1 MQSNKI
7 HDIVKYFNELQ
18 HNIENLNSISLYDI
32 NKIYEDVFAKI
43 LNAAFNWKL
52 KNANEYTKNYPAI
65 DLYDDTNKIVIQI
78 TSNLDNKK
86 LKDTVEKFRSN
97 DKKEYQL
104 KFFYIL
110 KKSNF
115 QEETLNKYGI
125 SNDDI
130 LGIEEILQKAKA
142 DDSIA
147 LSIYDILQA
156 CTEYTPLTFDYE
168 NYFVKVEKS
177 LEKINY
183 DKFSKDF
190 NNFLTSSNQILAV
203 YGFGGIGKSHFL
215 RECCKNSIDLK
226 PVIIKSKNFLNYIE
240 KLNKSEKYLIIYDD
254 IDRNHEALSNIL
266 ELSKIMQD
274 CKFLISFRTNFKDD
288 AKKQFEIYNRQIKW
302 QQLEISWKDNEIK
315 DIMEMLDISDDEKII
330 KLCIEFN
337 NNPYLIINA
346 IKKDFDSLEG
356 FAKRVKVEAENIL
369 KNISINS
376 NDFLLNLAMLSPF
389 ALDGKESK
397 EIKDGLSELEK
408 VGIVR
413 LVNQKYRFNPDIV
426 GDIILAD
433 YLSNRPDFAR
443 LEQFILNNPKRSI
456 KNLSH
461 GIYKNNSN
469 EDILVF
475 FKNLVSGWIKD
486 RNFSKGHIEAV
497 VPLIATIPN
506 ICFVY
511 MRDCLKD
518 EKIGF
523 DEIFPLFNNFIY
535 LLSKYIS
542 QDIKMIDMLKLL
554 LSEHSLE
561 KPKSYYSNHSL
572 ASILSMIF
580 SPIDNKNLESI
591 YECIDFF
598 KADVYK
604 NPENKVKINL
614 FFESVLANLL
624 SPDFNITS
632 STHFSYS
639 WGISRLNTDNDEIKK
654 LIDYVKSIAED
665 FMTSNSEML
674 IWCGIECIGKIN
686 SFYDKVPKIYHDI
699 QLDLI
704 DKVVLLSNRQEE
716 LSLSIKAKIHTIFL
730 HYFLRNEFSDES
742 QTILKNINMDEK
754 FIIYQILTIPFEAI
768 ADIDLLFANIKG
780 SKDRFDAMQ
789 DFDIN
794 NEKIKNKIGLFFE
807 NNNPSD
813 IAIFLNSIGS
823 ELNFRYINDVFNT
836 WIDKDRVKFMELSK
850 QNITNKDL
858 DWNIKFTLYQ
868 KGILVLSSEDIN
880 PSATYQDI
888 FHLIRISFIDKNNMV
903 KNLNT
908 ILDILDTSA
917 MDNKGRFIENILS
930 NIRYLGEYCDEI
942 CNIIYRCLELL
953 YKIKQAP
960 SLTLSLWILPSLK
973 ENNINMFYK
982 IKNILIKFIKNP
994 YIIMESYELEKLYK
1008 VIEYK
1013 LKDILEILH
1022 QKLTFKK
1029 TDGYFLNYFSNLI
1042 SKDTAKPN
1050 ETKLIGEFISS
1061 YDDFRFLCNKAY
1073 EYCKETISYT
1083 DMTEFANKH
1092 SEYAGKWKNNQKP
1105 LRIDP
1110 EYFIDTRNESY
1121 VKNYFSHLINKKDVE
1136 KLKILYRAIPI
1147 ENKYTDI
1154 IAKILDILI
1163 DNKIDIQDISEYL
1176 QRVNKI
1182 KSYSRGFLSNSE
1194 EILQEKEFFKDL
1206 RERVKDC
1213 ALKNEIDGI
1222 LSTLAYKIK
1231 LEIEDD
1237 KECFFD

>member
-1 MQSNKI
+1 MQSKI
-7 HDIVKYFNELQ
+7 YDIVKYFNELQ

-43 LNAAFNWKL
+43 LNVAFNWKL
-52 KNANEYTKNYPAI
+52 RNANEYIKNYPAI
-65 DLYDDTNKIVIQI
+65 DLYDDTNKIVIQV

-86 LKDTVEKFRSN
+86 LKDTVEKFRN
-97 DKKEYQL
+97 NEKREYQL

-125 SNDDI
+125 NSDDI
-130 LGIEEILQKAKA
+130 LGIENILQKAKA
-142 DDSIA
+142 DDSMA
-147 LSIYDILQA
+147 SSIYNILQT
-156 CTEYTPLTFDYE
+156 CMEYTPLTFDYE

-183 DKFSKDF
+183 DKFSNSF
-190 NNFLTSSNQILAV
+190 NDFLTSTNQILAV

-215 RECCKNSIDLK
+215 RECCKKSIDLK

-240 KLNKSEKYLIIYDD
+240 KLNKNEKYLIVYDD

-266 ELSKIMQD
+266 ELSKTMQD

-288 AKKQFEIYNRQIKW
+288 AMRQFEIYNRQIKW

-315 DIMEMLDISDDEKII
+315 DIMEMLDISEDNKKII
-330 KLCIEFN
+330 KLCIKFN

-369 KNISINS
+369 KSISINS
-376 NDFLLNLAMLSPF
+376 NDFLLTLAILSPF
-389 ALDGKESK
+389 APSEKAPKD
-397 EIKDGLSELEK
+397 IKDGLSELEK
-408 VGIVR
+408 IGILR

-433 YLSNRPDFAR
+433 YLSNEPDFAL
-443 LEQFILNNPKRSI
+443 LEQFILNNPGQSI

-469 EDILVF
+469 EEVVIF
-475 FKNLVSGWIKD
+475 FKQLVDKWVKD
-486 RNFSKGHIEAV
+486 RNFSEEYIKAI
-497 VPLIATIPN
+497 VPLIAIIPN
-506 ICFVY
+506 ACFVY
-511 MRDCLKD
+511 LGECFKD

-535 LLSKYIS
+535 LLSRYIS
-542 QDIKMIDMLKLL
+542 QDIRMIGILKLL

-598 KADVYK
+598 KDDVYK
-604 NPENKVKINL
+604 NIDNKVKINL

-624 SPDFNITS
+624 SPDFNTTR

-639 WGISRLNTDNDEIKK
+639 WGISRINTDNDEIKK
-654 LIDYVKSIAED
+654 LIGYVNSIAED
-665 FMTSNSEML
+665 FMASNNEML
-674 IWCGIECIGKIN
+674 IWYGIECISKIN
-686 SFYDKVPKIYHDI
+686 SFHDKVPKIYHNI

-704 DKVVLLSNRQEE
+704 DKVVLLLNRQEE
-716 LSLSIKAKIHTIFL
+716 LSLSVKAKIHTIFL
-730 HYFLRNEFSDES
+730 HYFLRNEFSDKS

-754 FIIYQILTIPFEAI
+754 FIIYQILTIPFEVI
-768 ADIDLLFANIKG
+768 ADIDLLFENIQD
-780 SKDRFDAMQ
+780 SKDRFDTMQ

-794 NEKIKNKIGLFFE
+794 NKKIKNKIELFFE
-807 NNNPSD
+807 NNSPSD

-823 ELNFRYINDVFNT
+823 ELNFRFINDVFNT
-836 WIDKDRVKFMELSK
+836 WIDKDRVKFMELPK

-858 DWNIKFTLYQ
+858 YWNIKFTLYQ

-903 KNLNT
+903 KTLHT
-908 ILDILDTSA
+908 ILDILETSA
-917 MDNKGRFIENILS
+917 MDNKGSLIENILS
-930 NIRYLGEYCDEI
+930 NISNEHTYQDKI
-942 CNIIYRCLELL
+942 CNIICRCLELL

-960 SLTLSLWILPSLK
+960 SLTIFLWILPSLK

-982 IKNILIKFIKNP
+982 IKNILVQFIKNP
-994 YIIMESYELEKLYK
+994 YIVMEDYELEELYK
-1008 VIEYK
+1008 AIEYK

-1029 TDGYFLNYFSNLI
+1029 SDGYFLNSFSNLI
-1042 SKDTAKPN
+1042 SKDTARLN
-1050 ETKLIGEFISS
+1050 ETKLIGKFISS
-1061 YDDFRFLCNKAY
+1061 YDDFCFLCDKAY
-1073 EYCKETISYT
+1073 EYCKETIAYT
-1083 DMTEFANKH
+1083 DMTEFI
-1092 SEYAGKWKNNQKP
+1092 NNQKP

-1222 LSTLAYKIK
+1222 LSSLAYKIK
-1231 LEIEDD
+1231 MEIEHD
-1237 KECFFD
+1237 KESFFD

>member
-1 MQSNKI
+1 MQSI
-7 HDIVKYFNELQ
+7 IYEMVKYFNELQ

-43 LNAAFNWKL
+43 LNVTFNWKL

-115 QEETLNKYGI
+115 QEETLSKYGI
-125 SNDDI
+125 NNDDI
-130 LGIEEILQKAKA
+130 LGIEDILQKAKA
-142 DDSIA
+142 DGSIA
-147 LSIYDILQA
+147 SSIYDILQA
-156 CTEYTPLTFDYE
+156 CMEYTPLTFDYE

-177 LEKINY
+177 LEKISY
-183 DKFSKDF
+183 DKFSNNF
-190 NNFLTSSNQILAV
+190 NNFLTSANQILAV
-203 YGFGGIGKSHFL
+203 YGFGGVGKSHFL
-215 RECCKNSIDLK
+215 RECCEASIDLK

-240 KLNKSEKYLIIYDD
+240 KLNKSEKYLIVYDD
-254 IDRNHEALSNIL
+254 IDRNQEALSDIL
-266 ELSKIMQD
+266 ELSKIMRD

-288 AKKQFEIYNRQIKW
+288 AKRQFEIYNRQIKW
-302 QQLEISWKDNEIK
+302 QQLEISWNDNEIK
-315 DIMEMLDISDDEKII
+315 DIMEMLDISDNEKIT

-356 FAKRVKVEAENIL
+356 FAKRVKAEADNIL
-369 KNISINS
+369 KSMSINS
-376 NDFLLNLAMLSPF
+376 NDFLLTLALLSPF
-389 ALDGKESK
+389 APSEKAPKD
-397 EIKDGLSELEK
+397 IKGGLYGLEK
-408 VGIVR
+408 IGILR

-433 YLSNRPDFAR
+433 YLSNEPDFAL
-443 LEQFILNNPKRSI
+443 LEQFILSNPRQSI
-456 KNLSH
+456 KNLSY

-469 EDILVF
+469 KKVVNF
-475 FKNLVSGWIKD
+475 FKKLVDRWVEY
-486 RNFSKGHIEAV
+486 RNFSEEYIKAV
-497 VPLIATIPN
+497 VPLIAIIPN
-506 ICFVY
+506 ACFVY
-511 MRDCLKD
+511 LRECFKD

-542 QDIKMIDMLKLL
+542 QDIKMIDILKLL
-554 LSEHSLE
+554 LSEHSLA

-580 SPIDNKNLESI
+580 SPINNKNLESI

-598 KADVYK
+598 KDDVYK
-604 NPENKVKINL
+604 NLDNKVKINL

-624 SPDFNITS
+624 SPDFNTTS
-632 STHFSYS
+632 STHFNYS

-654 LIDYVKSIAED
+654 LIVYVKSIAED
-665 FMTSNSEML
+665 FMASNNEVL
-674 IWCGIECIGKIN
+674 IWYGIECISKIN
-686 SFYDKVPKIYHDI
+686 SFHDKVPKIYHDV
-699 QLDLI
+699 QSDLI

-716 LSLSIKAKIHTIFL
+716 LSLSIKAKVHTIFL
-730 HYFLRNEFSDES
+730 HYFLRNEFSDRS
-742 QTILKNINMDEK
+742 QNILKNINMDGK

-768 ADIDLLFANIKG
+768 ADIDLLFENIQD

-794 NEKIKNKIGLFFE
+794 NKKIKNKIGLFFE
-807 NNNPSD
+807 NNSPSD
-813 IAIFLNSIGS
+813 IAVFLNSIGS
-823 ELNFRYINDVFNT
+823 ELNFRYINDVFNA

-858 DWNIKFTLYQ
+858 DWNIKFMLYQ
-868 KGILVLSSEDIN
+868 KGILVLSPEDIN

-908 ILDILDTSA
+908 ILDILETSA
-917 MDNKGRFIENILS
+917 MDNKGSLIENILS
-930 NIRYLGEYCDEI
+930 NISNKHSYQDKICEI
-942 CNIIYRCLELL
+942 ICRCLELL
-953 YKIKQAP
+953 YKIRQAP
-960 SLTLSLWILPSLK
+960 SLTLFLWILPSLK

-982 IKNILIKFIKNP
+982 IKNILMCFIKDTF
-994 YIIMESYELEKLYK
+994 IVMKDYELKELYK
-1008 VIEYK
+1008 SIDYE

-1029 TDGYFLNYFSNLI
+1029 SNGHFLNDFWNLM
-1042 SKDTAKPN
+1042 SKDTVAPN
-1050 ETKLIGEFISS
+1050 ETRLIGEFLSS
-1061 YDDFRFLCNKAY
+1061 YDDFCFLCNKAY
-1073 EYCKETISYT
+1073 EYCKETIAYK
-1083 DMTEFANKH
+1083 DMTELVNKH
-1092 SEYAGKWKNNQKP
+1092 SEYAGKWENNKKP

-1163 DNKIDIQDISEYL
+1163 DDKIDIQDISEYL

-1222 LSTLAYKIK
+1222 LSSLAYTIK
-1231 LEIEDD
+1231 MEIEHD
-1237 KECFFD
+1237 KERFFD

>member
-1 MQSNKI
+1 MQSKI
-7 HDIVKYFNELQ
+7 YDIVKYFNELQ

-43 LNAAFNWKL
+43 LNVAFNWKL
-52 KNANEYTKNYPAI
+52 KNANEYIKNYPAI
-65 DLYDDTNKIVIQI
+65 DLYDDTNKIVIQA

-86 LKDTVEKFRSN
+86 LEDTVEKFRSN

-115 QEETLNKYGI
+115 QEETLHKYGI
-125 SNDDI
+125 NNDDI
-130 LGIEEILQKAKA
+130 LGIEDILQKAKA

-147 LSIYDILQA
+147 SSIYDILQA
-156 CTEYTPLTFDYE
+156 CMEYTPLTFDYE

-177 LEKINY
+177 LEEINY
-183 DKFSKDF
+183 DKFSNNF

-203 YGFGGIGKSHFL
+203 YGFGGVGKSHFL

-240 KLNKSEKYLIIYDD
+240 KLNKSEKYLIVYDD
-254 IDRNHEALSNIL
+254 IDRNHEALGDIL
-266 ELSKIMQD
+266 ELSKTMRD

-288 AKKQFEIYNRQIKW
+288 AKRQFEIYNRQIKW
-302 QQLEISWKDNEIK
+302 QQLEISWQDNEIK
-315 DIMEMLDISDDEKII
+315 DIMEMLGISDDEKII

-369 KNISINS
+369 KSMSISS

-389 ALDGKESK
+389 AFDEKEPK
-397 EIKDGLSELEK
+397 EIKDGLFELEK
-408 VGIVR
+408 ANILR
-413 LVNQKYRFNPDIV
+413 MVNRKYRFNPDIV
-426 GDIILAD
+426 GDVILAD
-433 YLSNRPDFAR
+433 YLSNRPDFAQ
-443 LEQFILNNPKRSI
+443 LEQFILSNPGQSI

-469 EDILVF
+469 EEVVIF
-475 FKNLVSGWIKD
+475 FKQLVDKWVKD
-486 RNFSKGHIEAV
+486 RNFSEEYIKAI
-497 VPLIATIPN
+497 VPLIAIIPN
-506 ICFVY
+506 TCFVY
-511 MRDCLKD
+511 LRECFKD

-535 LLSKYIS
+535 LLSRYIS
-542 QDIKMIDMLKLL
+542 QDIKMIGILKLL

-561 KPKSYYSNHSL
+561 KPKSYYNNYSL

-598 KADVYK
+598 KDDVYK

-614 FFESVLANLL
+614 FFESVLASLL
-624 SPDFNITS
+624 SPDFNTAS

-639 WGISRLNTDNDEIKK
+639 WGVSRLNTDNDEIKK
-654 LIDYVKSIAED
+654 LISYVKSIAED
-665 FMTSNSEML
+665 FMTSNNEVL
-674 IWCGIECIGKIN
+674 IWYGIECISKIN
-686 SFYDKVPKIYHDI
+686 SFHDKVPKIYHDI
-699 QLDLI
+699 QSDLI
-704 DKVVLLSNRQEE
+704 DKVVLLLNRQEK

-730 HYFLRNEFSDES
+730 HYFLINEFSDKS
-742 QTILKNINMDEK
+742 QRILKNINMDEK

-768 ADIDLLFANIKG
+768 ADIDLLFENIQD

-794 NEKIKNKIGLFFE
+794 NKKIKNKIRLFFK
-807 NNNPSD
+807 NNSPSD

-868 KGILVLSSEDIN
+868 KGILVLKSEDIN
-880 PSATYQDI
+880 PNATHQDI
-888 FHLIRISFIDKNNMV
+888 FHLIRISFIDKNNIV
-903 KNLNT
+903 KNLHT
-908 ILDILDTSA
+908 ILDIIETST
-917 MDNKGRFIENILS
+917 MDNKGSLVENILS
-930 NIRYLGEYCDEI
+930 NISNEHTYQDKI

-960 SLTLSLWILPSLK
+960 SLTLFLWILPSLK

-982 IKNILIKFIKNP
+982 IKNILICFIKDTF
-994 YIIMESYELEKLYK
+994 IVMKDYELKELYK
-1008 VIEYK
+1008 SIDYE

-1029 TDGYFLNYFSNLI
+1029 SDGYFLNSFSNLI

-1061 YDDFRFLCNKAY
+1061 YDDFYFLCNKAY

-1083 DMTEFANKH
+1083 DMTELINKYP
-1092 SEYAGKWKNNQKP
+1092 EYTGKWENNKKP

-1121 VKNYFSHLINKKDVE
+1121 VKNYFSHLIDKKDME

-1213 ALKNEIDGI
+1213 ALKNEIDDI
-1222 LSTLAYKIK
+1222 LSSLAYTIK
-1231 LEIEDD
+1231 MEIEHD
-1237 KECFFD
+1237 KERFFD

>member
-1 MQSNKI
+1 MQSKI
-7 HDIVKYFNELQ
+7 YDIVKYFNELQ

-43 LNAAFNWKL
+43 LNVAFNWKL
-52 KNANEYTKNYPAI
+52 KNANEYIKNYPAI
-65 DLYDDTNKIVIQI
+65 DLYDDTNKIVIQA

-86 LKDTVEKFRSN
+86 LEDTVEKFRSN

-115 QEETLNKYGI
+115 QEETLHKYGI
-125 SNDDI
+125 NNDDI
-130 LGIEEILQKAKA
+130 LGIEDILQKAKA

-147 LSIYDILQA
+147 SSIYDILQA
-156 CTEYTPLTFDYE
+156 CMEYTPLTFDYE

-183 DKFSKDF
+183 DKFSNNF
-190 NNFLTSSNQILAV
+190 NDFLTSANQILAV
-203 YGFGGIGKSHFL
+203 YGFGGVGKSHFL

-240 KLNKSEKYLIIYDD
+240 KLNKSEKYLIVYDD
-254 IDRNHEALSNIL
+254 IDRNHEALSDIL
-266 ELSKIMQD
+266 ELSKTMHD

-288 AKKQFEIYNRQIKW
+288 AKRQFEIYNRQIKW

-315 DIMEMLDISDDEKII
+315 DIMEMLGISDDEKII

-337 NNPYLIINA
+337 NSPYLIINA

-369 KNISINS
+369 KSMSISS

-389 ALDGKESK
+389 AFDKKEPK
-397 EIKDGLSELEK
+397 EIKDGLFELEK
-408 VGIVR
+408 ANILR
-413 LVNQKYRFNPDIV
+413 MVNRKYRFNPDIV
-426 GDIILAD
+426 GDVILAD
-433 YLSNRPDFAR
+433 YLSNRPDFAQ
-443 LEQFILNNPKRSI
+443 LEQCILSNPGQSI

-469 EDILVF
+469 EEVVIF
-475 FKNLVSGWIKD
+475 FKQLVDKWVKD
-486 RNFSKGHIEAV
+486 RNFSEEYIKAI
-497 VPLIATIPN
+497 VPLIAIIPN
-506 ICFVY
+506 TCFVY
-511 MRDCLKD
+511 LRECFKD

-535 LLSKYIS
+535 LLSRYIS
-542 QDIKMIDMLKLL
+542 QDIKMIGILKLL

-561 KPKSYYSNHSL
+561 KPKSYYNNYSL

-598 KADVYK
+598 KDDVYK
-604 NPENKVKINL
+604 NLENKVKINL

-624 SPDFNITS
+624 SPDFNTTS

-654 LIDYVKSIAED
+654 LIGYVKSIAED
-665 FMTSNSEML
+665 FMTSNNEML
-674 IWCGIECIGKIN
+674 IWYGIECIRKIS
-686 SFYDKVPKIYHDI
+686 SFHDKVPKIYHNV
-699 QLDLI
+699 QSDLI
-704 DKVVLLSNRQEE
+704 DKVILLLNRQEE

-730 HYFLRNEFSDES
+730 HYFLRNEFSDKS
-742 QTILKNINMDEK
+742 QNILKNINMDEK

-768 ADIDLLFANIKG
+768 ADIDLLFENIQD

-794 NEKIKNKIGLFFE
+794 NKKIKNKIGLFLK
-807 NNNPSD
+807 NNSPSD

-868 KGILVLSSEDIN
+868 KGILVLKSEDIN
-880 PSATYQDI
+880 PNATHQDI
-888 FHLIRISFIDKNNMV
+888 FHLIRISFIDKNNVV
-903 KNLNT
+903 KNLHT
-908 ILDILDTSA
+908 ILDIIETSI
-917 MDNKGRFIENILS
+917 MDNKGSLVENILS
-930 NIRYLGEYCDEI
+930 NISNEHTYQDKI

-960 SLTLSLWILPSLK
+960 SLTLFLWILPSLK

-982 IKNILIKFIKNP
+982 IKNILICFIKDTF
-994 YIIMESYELEKLYK
+994 IVMKDYELKELYK
-1008 VIEYK
+1008 SIDYE

-1029 TDGYFLNYFSNLI
+1029 SDGYFLNSFSNLI

-1073 EYCKETISYT
+1073 EYCKKTISYI
-1083 DMTEFANKH
+1083 DMTELVNKH
-1092 SEYAGKWKNNQKP
+1092 PEYAGKWENNKKP

-1110 EYFIDTRNESY
+1110 EYFIGTSNESY
-1121 VKNYFSHLINKKDVE
+1121 VKNYFSHLIDKKDVE

-1213 ALKNEIDGI
+1213 ALKNEIDDI
-1222 LSTLAYKIK
+1222 LSSLAYTIK
-1231 LEIEDD
+1231 MEIEHD
-1237 KECFFD
+1237 KERFFD

>member
-1 MQSNKI
+1 MQSKI
-7 HDIVKYFNELQ
+7 YDIVKYFNELQ

-32 NKIYEDVFAKI
+32 NKIYEDIFVKI

-97 DKKEYQL
+97 DKKGYQL
-104 KFFYIL
+104 KFFCIL

-125 SNDDI
+125 NNDDI
-130 LGIEEILQKAKA
+130 LGIEDILQKVKA

-147 LSIYDILQA
+147 SSIYDILQA
-156 CTEYTPLTFDYE
+156 CMEYTPLTFDYE

-183 DKFSKDF
+183 DKFSNNF
-190 NNFLTSSNQILAV
+190 NDFLTSANQILAV
-203 YGFGGIGKSHFL
+203 YGFGGVGKSHFL

-240 KLNKSEKYLIIYDD
+240 KLNKSEKYLIVYDD
-254 IDRNHEALSNIL
+254 IDRNHEALSDIL
-266 ELSKIMQD
+266 ELSKTMHD

-288 AKKQFEIYNRQIKW
+288 AKRQFEIYNRQIKW

-315 DIMEMLDISDDEKII
+315 DIMEMLGISDDEKII

-337 NNPYLIINA
+337 NSPYLIINA

-369 KNISINS
+369 KSMSISS

-389 ALDGKESK
+389 AFDKKEPK
-397 EIKDGLSELEK
+397 EIKDGLFELEK
-408 VGIVR
+408 ANILR
-413 LVNQKYRFNPDIV
+413 MVNRKYRFNPDIV
-426 GDIILAD
+426 GDVILAD
-433 YLSNRPDFAR
+433 YLSNRPDFAQ
-443 LEQFILNNPKRSI
+443 LEQFILSNPGQSI

-469 EDILVF
+469 EEVVIF
-475 FKNLVSGWIKD
+475 FKQLVDKWVKD
-486 RNFSKGHIEAV
+486 RNFSEEYIKAI
-497 VPLIATIPN
+497 VPLIAIIPN
-506 ICFVY
+506 TCFVY
-511 MRDCLKD
+511 LRECFKD

-535 LLSKYIS
+535 LLSRYIS
-542 QDIKMIDMLKLL
+542 QDIKMIGILKLL

-561 KPKSYYSNHSL
+561 KPKSYYSNHSIE
-572 ASILSMIF
+572 SIFSMIF

-598 KADVYK
+598 KDDVYK

-614 FFESVLANLL
+614 FFESVLASLL
-624 SPDFNITS
+624 SPDFNTAS

-639 WGISRLNTDNDEIKK
+639 WGVSRLNTDNDEIKK
-654 LIDYVKSIAED
+654 LISYVKSIAED
-665 FMTSNSEML
+665 FMTSNNEVL
-674 IWCGIECIGKIN
+674 IWYGIECISKIN
-686 SFYDKVPKIYHDI
+686 SFHDKVPKIYHDI
-699 QLDLI
+699 QSDLI
-704 DKVVLLSNRQEE
+704 DKVVLLLNRQEK

-730 HYFLRNEFSDES
+730 HYFLINEFSDKS
-742 QTILKNINMDEK
+742 QRILKNINMDEK

-768 ADIDLLFANIKG
+768 ADIDLLFENIQD

-807 NNNPSD
+807 NNSPSD

-823 ELNFRYINDVFNT
+823 ELNFRYINDVFNA
-836 WIDKDRVKFMELSK
+836 WADKDKVKFMELSK

-868 KGILVLSSEDIN
+868 KGILVLRSEDIN
-880 PSATYQDI
+880 PSATHQDI

-903 KNLNT
+903 KNLHT
-908 ILDILDTSA
+908 ILDIIEISA
-917 MDNKGRFIENILS
+917 MDNKGSLVENILS
-930 NIRYLGEYCDEI
+930 NISNEHIYQDKI

-960 SLTLSLWILPSLK
+960 SLTLFLWILPSLK
-973 ENNINMFYK
+973 ENNIDMFYK
-982 IKNILIKFIKNP
+982 IKNILVQFIKNP
-994 YIIMESYELEKLYK
+994 YLIMEDYELEELYK

-1029 TDGYFLNYFSNLI
+1029 SDGYFLNYFSNLI

-1050 ETKLIGEFISS
+1050 ETKLIGKFISS
-1061 YDDFRFLCNKAY
+1061 YDDFYFLCNKAY

-1083 DMTEFANKH
+1083 DMTELVNKYP
-1092 SEYAGKWKNNQKP
+1092 EYTGKWENNKKP

-1121 VKNYFSHLINKKDVE
+1121 VKNYFSHLIDKKDME

-1182 KSYSRGFLSNSE
+1182 KSYSRGFLSNSK
-1194 EILQEKEFFKDL
+1194 EILQEKEFFKRL
-1206 RERVKDC
+1206 RERVKDF
-1213 ALKNEIDGI
+1213 ALKNEIDDI
-1222 LSTLAYKIK
+1222 LSSLAYKIK
-1231 LEIEDD
+1231 MEIEHD
-1237 KECFFD
+1237 KESFFD

>member
-1 MQSNKI
+1 MQSKI
-7 HDIVKYFNELQ
+7 YDIVKYFNELQ

-43 LNAAFNWKL
+43 LNVAFNWKL
-52 KNANEYTKNYPAI
+52 KNANEYIKNYPAI
-65 DLYDDTNKIVIQI
+65 DLYDDTNKIVIQA

-86 LKDTVEKFRSN
+86 LEDTVEKFRSN

-115 QEETLNKYGI
+115 QEETLRKYGI
-125 SNDDI
+125 NNDDI
-130 LGIEEILQKAKA
+130 LGIEDILQKAKA

-147 LSIYDILQA
+147 SSIYDILQA
-156 CTEYTPLTFDYE
+156 CMEYTPLTFDYE

-177 LEKINY
+177 LEEINY
-183 DKFSKDF
+183 DKFSNNF

-203 YGFGGIGKSHFL
+203 YGFGGVGKSHFL

-240 KLNKSEKYLIIYDD
+240 KLNKSEKYLIVYDD
-254 IDRNHEALSNIL
+254 IDRNHEALGDIL
-266 ELSKIMQD
+266 ELSKTMQD

-288 AKKQFEIYNRQIKW
+288 AKRQFEIYNRQIKW

-315 DIMEMLDISDDEKII
+315 DIMEMLGISDDEKII

-369 KNISINS
+369 KSMSISS

-389 ALDGKESK
+389 AFDEKEPK
-397 EIKDGLSELEK
+397 EIKDGLFELEK
-408 VGIVR
+408 ANILR
-413 LVNQKYRFNPDIV
+413 MVNRKYRFNPDIV
-426 GDIILAD
+426 GDVILTD
-433 YLSNRPDFAR
+433 YLSNRPDFAQ
-443 LEQFILNNPKRSI
+443 LEQFILSNPGQSI

-469 EDILVF
+469 EEVVIF
-475 FKNLVSGWIKD
+475 FKQLVDKWVKD
-486 RNFSKGHIEAV
+486 RNFSEEYIKAI
-497 VPLIATIPN
+497 VPLIAIIPN
-506 ICFVY
+506 TCFVY
-511 MRDCLKD
+511 LRECFKD

-535 LLSKYIS
+535 LLSRYIS
-542 QDIKMIDMLKLL
+542 QDIKMIGILKLL

-561 KPKSYYSNHSL
+561 KPKSYYNNYSL

-598 KADVYK
+598 KDDVYK
-604 NPENKVKINL
+604 NLENKVKINL

-624 SPDFNITS
+624 SPDFNTTS

-654 LIDYVKSIAED
+654 LIGYVKSIAED
-665 FMTSNSEML
+665 FMTSNNEML
-674 IWCGIECIGKIN
+674 IWYGIECIRKIS
-686 SFYDKVPKIYHDI
+686 SFHDKVPKIYHNV
-699 QLDLI
+699 QSDLI
-704 DKVVLLSNRQEE
+704 DKVILLLNRQEE

-730 HYFLRNEFSDES
+730 HYFLRNEFSDKS
-742 QTILKNINMDEK
+742 QNILKNINMDEK

-768 ADIDLLFANIKG
+768 ADIDLLFENIQD

-794 NEKIKNKIGLFFE
+794 NKKIKNKIGLFLK
-807 NNNPSD
+807 NNSPSD

-868 KGILVLSSEDIN
+868 KGILVLKSEDIN
-880 PSATYQDI
+880 PNATHQDI
-888 FHLIRISFIDKNNMV
+888 FHLIRISFIDKNNVV
-903 KNLNT
+903 KNLHT
-908 ILDILDTSA
+908 ILDIIETSI
-917 MDNKGRFIENILS
+917 MDNKGSLVENILS
-930 NIRYLGEYCDEI
+930 NISNEHTYQDKI

-960 SLTLSLWILPSLK
+960 SLTLFLWILPSLK

-982 IKNILIKFIKNP
+982 IKNILICFIKDTF
-994 YIIMESYELEKLYK
+994 IVMKDYELKELYK
-1008 VIEYK
+1008 SIDYE

-1029 TDGYFLNYFSNLI
+1029 SDGYFLNSFSNLI

-1073 EYCKETISYT
+1073 EYCKKTISYI
-1083 DMTEFANKH
+1083 DMTELVNKH
-1092 SEYAGKWKNNQKP
+1092 PEYAGKWENNKKP

-1110 EYFIDTRNESY
+1110 EYFIGTSNESY
-1121 VKNYFSHLINKKDVE
+1121 VKNYFSHLIDKKDVE

-1213 ALKNEIDGI
+1213 ALKNEIDDI
-1222 LSTLAYKIK
+1222 LSSLAYTIK
-1231 LEIEDD
+1231 MEIEHD
-1237 KECFFD
+1237 KERFFD

>member
-1 MQSNKI
+1 MQSKI
-7 HDIVKYFNELQ
+7 YDIVKYFNKLQ

-32 NKIYEDVFAKI
+32 NKIYEDIFVKI

-65 DLYDDTNKIVIQI
+65 DLYDDTNKIVIQV
-78 TSNLDNKK
+78 TSNLDNNK
-86 LKDTVEKFRSN
+86 LKDTVKKFRN
-97 DKKEYQL
+97 NEKREYQL
-104 KFFYIL
+104 KFFCIL

-125 SNDDI
+125 NNDDI
-130 LGIEEILQKAKA
+130 LDIEDILQKAKA

-147 LSIYDILQA
+147 SSIYDILQT
-156 CTEYTPLTFDYE
+156 CMEYTPLTFDYE
-168 NYFVKVEKS
+168 NYFVKVERS

-183 DKFSKDF
+183 DKFSNNF
-190 NNFLTSSNQILAV
+190 NDFLTSANQILAV

-226 PVIIKSKNFLNYIE
+226 PVVIKSKNFLNYIE
-240 KLNKSEKYLIIYDD
+240 KLNKNEKYLIVYDD
-254 IDRNHEALSNIL
+254 IDRNHKALSNIL
-266 ELSKIMQD
+266 ELSKTMQD

-288 AKKQFEIYNRQIKW
+288 AERQFEIYNRQIKW

-315 DIMEMLDISDDEKII
+315 DIMEMLSISDDEKII

-369 KNISINS
+369 KSMSISS
-376 NDFLLNLAMLSPF
+376 NDFLLDLAMLSPF
-389 ALDGKESK
+389 AFDEKEPK
-397 EIKDGLSELEK
+397 EIKDGLFELEK
-408 VGIVR
+408 ANILR
-413 LVNQKYRFNPDIV
+413 MVNRKYRFNPDIV
-426 GDIILAD
+426 GDVILTD

-469 EDILVF
+469 EDILYF
-475 FKNLVSGWIKD
+475 FKKLVSGWIKG
-486 RNFSKGHIEAV
+486 RKFSKERIEAV

-511 MRDCLKD
+511 MQDCLKD

-542 QDIKMIDMLKLL
+542 QDMKMIDILKLL

-624 SPDFNITS
+624 SPDFNTTS

-654 LIDYVKSIAED
+654 LIGYVKSIAED
-665 FMTSNSEML
+665 FMTSNNEML
-674 IWCGIECIGKIN
+674 IWCGIECISKIN
-686 SFYDKVPKIYHDI
+686 SFHDKVPKIYHYI
-699 QLDLI
+699 QSDLI
-704 DKVVLLSNRQEE
+704 DKVVLLLNRQEE

-730 HYFLRNEFSDES
+730 HYFLRNEFSDKS
-742 QTILKNINMDEK
+742 QKILKDINMDEK

-789 DFDIN
+789 NFDIN

-807 NNNPSD
+807 NNNPSN

-836 WIDKDRVKFMELSK
+836 WIDKNRAKFMELSK

-868 KGILVLSSEDIN
+868 KGILVLRSEDIN
-880 PSATYQDI
+880 PNATHQDI

-903 KNLNT
+903 KNLYT
-908 ILDILDTSA
+908 ILNIIEVST
-917 MDNKGRFIENILS
+917 MDNKGGLIENILI
-930 NIRYLGEYCDEI
+930 NIHHLGEYYDEI
-942 CNIIYRCLELL
+942 CNIIHRCLEML
-953 YKIKQAP
+953 YEVKQAP
-960 SLTLSLWILPSLK
+960 GHTLSLWILPSLK

-1013 LKDILEILH
+1013 LKDILEIIY
-1022 QKLTFKK
+1022 QKLIYKESN
-1029 TDGYFLNYFSNLI
+1029 GHFLNDFWNLM
-1042 SKDTAKPN
+1042 SKDAVAPN
-1050 ETKLIGEFISS
+1050 EIELIGEFISN
-1061 YDDFRFLCNKAY
+1061 YDDFHFLCNKAY
-1073 EYCKETISYT
+1073 EYCKKTISYI
-1083 DMTEFANKH
+1083 DMTELANKH
-1092 SEYAGKWKNNQKP
+1092 PEYAGKWENNKKP

-1110 EYFIDTRNESY
+1110 EYFIGTSNESY
-1121 VKNYFSHLINKKDVE
+1121 VKNYFSHLIDKKDVE

-1213 ALKNEIDGI
+1213 ALKNEIDDI
-1222 LSTLAYKIK
+1222 LSSLAYTIK
-1231 LEIEDD
+1231 MEIEHD
-1237 KECFFD
+1237 KERFFD